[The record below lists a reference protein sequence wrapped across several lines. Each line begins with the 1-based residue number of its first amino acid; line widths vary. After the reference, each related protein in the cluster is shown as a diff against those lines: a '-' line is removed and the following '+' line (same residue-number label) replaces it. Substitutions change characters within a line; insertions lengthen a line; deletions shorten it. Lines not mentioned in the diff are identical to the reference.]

1 MELGDE
7 NLSLVLFQQS
17 PVRRAWHDGRWF
29 YSIIDLIAILV
40 TTSSNPGRYWSDL
53 KRKLSGTE
61 GFVQLYAKI
70 VKLDF
75 AAPDGKMR
83 ATETADIETVLRII
97 QSIPSPSVEPM
108 KQWLAQVGAD
118 IIDDRTE
125 DQKRIETRDQA
136 IDTKKRLHAEIHGRG
151 VRTAKAHA
159 EFELRGHEIF
169 YGSESLAAS
178 KERKGIEKDD
188 EIGEWMGSEE
198 TADNLFRDAQ
208 SHSYIRRMDIQGK
221 EPVIKAHERV
231 SEKVREFIIDELG
244 GTPPEE
250 LPTPQKPLSQV
261 RKEEERRRT
270 KGMDLFP
277 EIDSNSVQE

>member
-29 YSIIDLIAILV
+29 YSLIDIVATLLPDVEA
-40 TTSSNPGRYWSDL
+40 RKYWFDM
-53 KRKLSGTE
+53 KRNIKTE
-61 GFVQLYAKI
+61 GFSQLSEKI
-70 VKLDF
+70 RQLKMR
-75 AAPDGKMR
+75 APDGKLR
-83 ATETADIETVLRII
+83 ETDCGDVETVLRVI
-97 QSIPSPSVEPM
+97 QSIPSPKAEPF

-159 EFELRGHEIF
+159 EFELRGHDIF

-221 EPVIKAHERV
+221 EPVIQAHERV